1 VLYAFAR
8 EHQSA
13 FMLIVNLYQ
22 KFIEGESAGGGRKGR
37 LLLLGISSACG
48 INISAC
54 EINARLD
61 IE

>member
-22 KFIEGESAGGGRKGR
+22 KFIEGESARGREAGV
-37 LLLLGISSACG
+37 LLGISSACG
-48 INISAC
+48 INISLLAKLMPDL
-54 EINARLD
+54 I
-61 IE
+61 